1 MEKGE
6 IMAFGVSVNKKTGSV
21 QYWADH
27 NFYEI
32 KLDTAFEER
41 KRILKLL
48 RANGF
53 DDAVKLIKKG
63 K

>member
-1 MEKGE
+1 MSS
-6 IMAFGVSVNKKTGSV
+6 FGIFADKKTGIV
-21 QYWADH
+21 QYFQDQYT
-27 NFYEI
+27 YEFKI
-32 KLDTAFEER
+32 DTAFEER